1 MLANVAIDR
10 VQIARRERPAETRVK
25 GFFEVTPQSG
35 VVGWAYDAA
44 SPDTHLTV
52 YICNGNATLGT
63 AQATLFRP
71 DLVRAGI
78 GKGDH
83 GFQFKLLNPP
93 PDLTND
99 AITVHTLAADGSRI
113 PLRIA
118 VAQAR
123 DAASEPAGQPIFPGD
138 ITDTT
143 QRPVIILGVA
153 RSGTSAITQALTAS
167 GAYEG
172 FEEGHLLDL
181 LAVLLEQVKVF
192 YAARAEE
199 ASAGRSTLLGAV
211 PRRMIEEGIKH
222 IFIEAARRTFPSGRW
237 VDKTPRTAMISAL
250 PVLRTLWPNA
260 RFIFMRRRAIEN
272 LESRSRKF
280 PGEDFETQCREWALS
295 IRGWHAIANSLAGAA
310 MEIDQFFM
318 AKHPAEVAVAL
329 RSFLQLD
336 TEAVERLA
344 QALAF
349 DRPEQTGQQFGK
361 ISNLADLGWSSQR
374 TAQFRAICGEAM
386 RLAGYVETDAYF
398 AGDAAK
404 YGLVRR

>member
-1 MLANVAIDR
+1 
-10 VQIARRERPAETRVK
+10 
-25 GFFEVTPQSG
+25 
-35 VVGWAYDAA
+35 
-44 SPDTHLTV
+44 
-52 YICNGNATLGT
+52 
-63 AQATLFRP
+63 
-71 DLVRAGI
+71 
-78 GKGDH
+78 
-83 GFQFKLLNPP
+83 
-93 PDLTND
+93 
-99 AITVHTLAADGSRI
+99 
-113 PLRIA
+113 
-118 VAQAR
+118 
-123 DAASEPAGQPIFPGD
+123 
-138 ITDTT
+138 
-143 QRPVIILGVA
+143 
-153 RSGTSAITQALTAS
+153 
-167 GAYEG
+167 
-172 FEEGHLLDL
+172 
-181 LAVLLEQVKVF
+181 
-192 YAARAEE
+192 
-199 ASAGRSTLLGAV
+199 
-211 PRRMIEEGIKH
+211 MIEEGIKH
-222 IFIEAARRTFPSGRW
+222 IFIQAARRTFPSGRW

-318 AKHPAEVAVAL
+318 AKQPAEVAVAL